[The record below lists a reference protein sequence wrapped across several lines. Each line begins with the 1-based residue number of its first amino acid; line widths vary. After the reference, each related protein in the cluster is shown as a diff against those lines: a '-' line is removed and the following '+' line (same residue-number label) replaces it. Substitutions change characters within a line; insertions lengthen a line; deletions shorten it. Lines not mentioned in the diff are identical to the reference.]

1 MSSAFALAGVS
12 SYIIVVDKQTIA
24 SFSLVMHCSVLIRN
38 LLKTKLLWDFSN
50 YFSMLQNLVHDS
62 TLGFLG

>member
-1 MSSAFALAGVS
+1 MSSAFAPAGVS
-12 SYIIVVDKQTIA
+12 SYFIVVGSQNVT